1 MAQETKLREEEPTRE
16 YRNVGK
22 PAKRIEGV
30 GKVTGK
36 TVYADDMQL
45 PRMLHAKVLGARY
58 AHARITA
65 IDTRVARMHPG
76 VEAVI
81 TSADLPPYKKN
92 FSNRRGMIFPDDE
105 VLFYGQPVA
114 AVLASDPH
122 VAEEALSLIE
132 VDYQALPPVVDP
144 IAAMEESSPLVRSP
158 LGDVDRSEERG
169 HVTVG
174 VEQEE
179 AEGKPTNIASQM
191 NFKRGDIDAG
201 FAEADIV
208 VENTWRSAVVH
219 QSYIEPHSTIADY
232 ESSGELSVWTSTQ
245 APFYIRDE
253 LSQTLGLPENK
264 IRVTATEVGGGFG
277 GKIYLQELMVAALAM
292 AVRRP
297 VKYIMGRKEDMLA
310 ATPAPRA
317 VVDLKTGM
325 KRDGT
330 LTALKARVV
339 YDSGAFPGAP
349 MLPGCLLIGGYYR
362 CENLDI
368 QGYEVL
374 TNKVSVGALRAPG
387 AHNVTFAIESHMDI
401 MARELGLDPIEV
413 RLKNA
418 VDEGDPLPSGQ
429 PYPRIGLKQCLDAIA
444 ESEVWK
450 RRVGAGLAPARHRDG
465 AGKAPLHVRPEALE
479 GRAEPLRGTGLA
491 IGGWLGGLQPASA
504 IVCLNSDGT
513 INVTVGSA
521 DITGTNTSFA
531 QIAAEV
537 LNVPLQM
544 VNVTTGDTRTAPYA
558 GMSAGSKT
566 TYTVGR
572 AVKLAA
578 EDARQQMLEIAAR
591 RLEAST
597 EELEMTDGV
606 IRLNGSNE
614 KTIDFRRL
622 GRITTGFAAPHAAIV
637 GRGAISTR
645 RMAPGFTAQ
654 AAEVEVDPDTG
665 EVTLLGFAISQDV
678 GFAINPLSVA
688 GQMQGGASQGLG
700 IALSEEMMYD
710 EEGRLLNGNLLDYRL
725 PTTRDLPPI
734 EAIIVEVPSEEGP
747 YGARIVGEP
756 SIVAG
761 AAAVANAVAD
771 AIGARMTEVPIT
783 PERVLRALGKL

>member
-1 MAQETKLREEEPTRE
+1 MAQETKIREEETQRE

-22 PAKRIEGV
+22 PVTRIEGV
-30 GKVTGK
+30 SKVTGK

-45 PRMLHAKVLGARY
+45 PRMLHAKVLGSPY
-58 AHARITA
+58 AHARIKA
-65 IDTRVARMHPG
+65 IHTGKAREHLG
-76 VEAVI
+76 VEAVV
-81 TSADLPPYKKN
+81 TAADLPEYKKN
-92 FSNRRGMIFPDDE
+92 ASNRRGIIFPDDE
-105 VLFYGQPVA
+105 VLFHGQPVA

-122 VAEEALSLIE
+122 VAEEALALIE
-132 VDYQALPPVVDP
+132 VDYEALPPVVDP
-144 IAAMEESSPLVRSP
+144 IAAMAEDSPLVRSP
-158 LGDVDRSEERG
+158 LTDVDRSEERG
-169 HVTVG
+169 HVTAG
-174 VEQEE
+174 VEQKE

-191 NFKRGDIDAG
+191 NFKRGDIEAG
-201 FAEADIV
+201 LAEADV
-208 VENTWRSAVVH
+208 LVEHTWRSAVVH
-219 QSYIEPHSTIADY
+219 QSYIEPHSMIADY
-232 ESSGELSVWTSTQ
+232 DASGHLSVWTSTQ
-245 APFYIRDE
+245 APFYISEE
-253 LSQTLGLPENK
+253 LSQTLGIPENK

-292 AVRRP
+292 MVRRP
-297 VKYIMGRKEDMLA
+297 VKYIMSRKEDMLA
-310 ATPAPRA
+310 ATPAPQA
-317 VVDLKTGM
+317 VVELKTGM
-325 KRDGT
+325 KSDGT
-330 LTALKARVV
+330 LTALQSRVI

-349 MLPGCLLIGGYYR
+349 MLPGCLLVGGYYK
-362 CENLDI
+362 CLNLDI

-387 AHNVTFAIESHMDI
+387 AHNVTFAIESHMDA

-418 VDEGDPLPSGQ
+418 VEEGDPLPSGQ
-429 PYPRIGLKQCLDAIA
+429 PYPRIGLKECIDAIA

-450 RRVGAGLAPARHRDG
+450 RRRNREQGTGN
-465 AGKAPLHVRPEALE
+465 
-479 GRAEPLRGTGLA
+479 RGVGLA

-537 LNVPLQM
+537 LNVPMEM
-544 VNVTTGDTRTAPYA
+544 VNVVTGDTRTAPYA

-578 EDARQQMLEIAAR
+578 EDARRQMLEIAAR
-591 RLEAST
+591 RLEAAP
-597 EELEMTDGV
+597 EELEMRDGV
-606 IRLNGSNE
+606 IRLNGSDE
-614 KTIDFRRL
+614 KTIDFRRI

-637 GRGAISTR
+637 GSGAISTR
-645 RMAPGFTAQ
+645 KMAPGFTAQ
-654 AAEVEVDPDTG
+654 AAEVEVDTETG
-665 EVTLLGFAISQDV
+665 EITLLGFAIAQDA

-688 GQMQGGASQGLG
+688 GQMEGGASQGLG
-700 IALSEEMMYD
+700 IALSEEMLYD
-710 EEGRLLNGNLLDYRL
+710 EQGRLVNGNLLDYRM

-734 EAIIVEVPSEEGP
+734 ESIIVEVPSEEGP

-771 AIGARMTEVPIT
+771 AIGVRVTEAPIT
-783 PERVLRALGKL
+783 PERVLRALGKI

>member
-1 MAQETKLREEEPTRE
+1 MAQETKIREEEREHE

-22 PAKRIEGV
+22 RLKRIDGV
-30 GKVTGK
+30 GKVTGE

-45 PRMLHAKVLGARY
+45 PRMLHAKVLGSPY
-58 AHARITA
+58 AHARIVS
-65 IDTRVARMHPG
+65 IDTSKARTHPG
-76 VEAVI
+76 VEAVF
-81 TSADLPPYKKN
+81 TAADLPEYKKN
-92 FSNRRGMIFPDDE
+92 PSNRRGLIFPDEE
-105 VLFYGQPVA
+105 VLFHGQPVA

-122 VAEEALSLIE
+122 IADEALALIE
-132 VDYQALPPVVDP
+132 VKYEALPPVVDP
-144 IAAMEESSPLVRSP
+144 IEAMDEGSPLVRSP
-158 LGDVDRSEERG
+158 IMDVDRSEERG
-169 HVTVG
+169 HVTVE
-174 VEQEE
+174 VEQKE

-191 NFKRGDIDAG
+191 NFKRGDTEAG

-208 VENTWRSAVVH
+208 IENTWRSAVVH
-219 QSYIEPHSTIADY
+219 QSYIEPHSTIANYDN
-232 ESSGELSVWTSTQ
+232 SGELSVWTSSQ

-253 LSQTLGLPENK
+253 LAQTLGLPENK

-292 AVRRP
+292 ALRRP
-297 VKYIMGRKEDMLA
+297 VKYIMSRQEDMLA
-310 ATPAPRA
+310 ATPAPQA
-317 VVDLKTGM
+317 IIDLKTGM

-330 LTALKARVV
+330 LTALKSRVV

-349 MLPGCLLIGGYYR
+349 MLPGCLLIGGYYK
-362 CENLDI
+362 CENLEI

-387 AHNVTFAIESHMDI
+387 AHNVTFAIESHMDM

-418 VDEGDPLPSGQ
+418 VEEGDPLPSGQ

-444 ESEVWK
+444 ESEVWN
-450 RRVGAGLAPARHRDG
+450 RRSQT
-465 AGKAPLHVRPEALE
+465 KAHPN
-479 GRAEPLRGTGLA
+479 RGVGLA

-531 QIAAEV
+531 QITAEV
-537 LNVPLQM
+537 LNVPLEM

-578 EDARQQMLEIAAR
+578 EDARHQMLEIAAKR
-591 RLEAST
+591 FEAAP
-597 EELEMTDGV
+597 EELEMADGV
-606 IRLNGSNE
+606 VRLNGSEE
-614 KTIDFRRL
+614 KTLTFQRL
-622 GRITTGFAAPHAAIV
+622 GRLSTNFAAPFPAVV
-637 GRGAISTR
+637 GRGAITTR
-645 RMAPGFTAQ
+645 KMAPGFTAQ
-654 AAEVEVDPDTG
+654 VAEVEVDPETG
-665 EVTLLGFAISQDV
+665 EVTLLGFAISQDA

-700 IALSEEMMYD
+700 IALSEEMLYD
-710 EEGRLLNGNLLDYRL
+710 EQGRLVNGNLLDYRM

-771 AIGARMTEVPIT
+771 AVGIRMTEVPVT
-783 PERVLRALGKL
+783 PERLLRAMGKL

>member
-1 MAQETKLREEEPTRE
+1 MAQETKIREEETHRE

-22 PAKRIEGV
+22 PVARIDGV
-30 GKVTGK
+30 GKVTGE

-45 PRMLHAKVLGARY
+45 PRMLHAKVLGSPY
-58 AHARITA
+58 AHARIKS
-65 IDTRVARMHPG
+65 IDTSSARMHPG
-76 VEAVI
+76 VEAVF
-81 TSADLPPYKKN
+81 TPADLPPYKKN
-92 FSNRRGMIFPDDE
+92 FSNRRGMIFPDEE

-122 VAEEALSLIE
+122 VAEEALSLIKVE
-132 VDYQALPPVVDP
+132 YEELPPVVDP
-144 IAAMEESSPLVRSP
+144 IAAMEEGSPLVRSP

-174 VEQEE
+174 VEQTE

-191 NFKRGDIDAG
+191 NFKRGDIEAG
-201 FAEADIV
+201 FAEADVI

-219 QSYIEPHSTIADY
+219 QSYIEPHSTVADY
-232 ESSGELSVWTSTQ
+232 DASGELSVWTSTQ

-253 LSQTLGLPENK
+253 LSQTLGIPENK

-297 VKYIMGRKEDMLA
+297 VKYIMSRKEDMLA
-310 ATPAPRA
+310 ATPAPQA
-317 VVDLKTGM
+317 VVELKTGM
-325 KRDGT
+325 RSDGT
-330 LTALKARVV
+330 LTALQARVV

-349 MLPGCLLIGGYYR
+349 MLPGCLLIGGYYK
-362 CENLDI
+362 CENLEI
-368 QGYEVL
+368 QGYEML

-387 AHNVTFAIESHMDI
+387 AHNVTFAIENHMDM

-418 VDEGDPLPSGQ
+418 VEEGDPLPSGQ
-429 PYPRIGLKQCLDAIA
+429 PYPRIGLKQCLEAIA
-444 ESEVWK
+444 ESEVWQ
-450 RRVGAGLAPARHRDG
+450 RRGKEQGARSQDSRM
-465 AGKAPLHVRPEALE
+465 
-479 GRAEPLRGTGLA
+479 RGVGLA

-537 LNVPLQM
+537 LNVPLEM

-591 RLEAST
+591 RFEAAP
-597 EELEMTDGV
+597 EELEMADGIV
-606 IRLNGSNE
+606 RLNGSDE
-614 KTIDFRRL
+614 KSLTFQRL
-622 GRITTGFAAPHAAIV
+622 GRLSTNFAAPFPAVV
-637 GRGAISTR
+637 GRGAITTR
-645 RMAPGFTAQ
+645 KMAPGFTAQ
-654 AAEVEVDPDTG
+654 AAEVEVDPETG
-665 EVTLLGFAISQDV
+665 EVTLLGFAISQDA

-700 IALSEEMMYD
+700 IALSEEMLYD
-710 EEGRLLNGNLLDYRL
+710 DQGRLLNGNLLDYRM

-771 AIGARMTEVPIT
+771 ATGARLTEVPIT
-783 PERVLRALGKL
+783 PERVLRALGKI

>member
-1 MAQETKLREEEPTRE
+1 MAQETKVREEETQRE

-22 PAKRIEGV
+22 PVKRIEGV

-45 PRMLHAKVLGARY
+45 PRMLHAKVLGSPY
-58 AHARITA
+58 AHARIKAVHTA
-65 IDTRVARMHPG
+65 KARQHPG
-76 VEAVI
+76 VEAVFA
-81 TSADLPPYKKN
+81 SADLPEYKKN
-92 FSNRRGMIFPDDE
+92 ASNRRGIIFPDDE
-105 VLFYGQPVA
+105 VLFHGQPVA

-122 VAEEALSLIE
+122 VAEDALALIE
-132 VDYQALPPVVDP
+132 VEYEALPPVVDP
-144 IAAMEESSPLVRSP
+144 IAAMEEGSPLVRSP

-169 HVTVG
+169 HVTVA

-191 NFKRGDIDAG
+191 NFKRGDIEAG
-201 FAEADIV
+201 FAEADV
-208 VENTWRSAVVH
+208 VIEHTWRSAVVH
-219 QSYIEPHSTIADY
+219 QSYIEPHSTVADY
-232 ESSGELSVWTSTQ
+232 DASGELSVWTSTQ
-245 APFYIRDE
+245 APFYISEE
-253 LSQTLGLPENK
+253 LSQTLGIPENK

-297 VKYIMGRKEDMLA
+297 VKYIMTRKEDMLA
-310 ATPAPRA
+310 ATPAPQA
-317 VVDLKTGM
+317 IVALKTGM
-325 KRDGT
+325 KCDGT
-330 LTALKARVV
+330 LTALQSRVV

-349 MLPGCLLIGGYYR
+349 MLPGCLLIGGYYK

-387 AHNVTFAIESHMDI
+387 AHNVTFAIEGNMDM
-401 MARELGLDPIEV
+401 MARELGLDPLEV

-418 VDEGDPLPSGQ
+418 VEEGDPLPSGQ
-429 PYPRIGLKQCLDAIA
+429 PYPRIGLKECLDAIS
-444 ESEVWK
+444 ESDVWK
-450 RRVGAGLAPARHRDG
+450 RRSAARGH
-465 AGKAPLHVRPEALE
+465 PN
-479 GRAEPLRGTGLA
+479 RGVGLA

-537 LNVPLQM
+537 LNVPMQM
-544 VNVTTGDTRTAPYA
+544 VNVTSGDTRTAPYA

-591 RLEAST
+591 RLEASP
-597 EELEMTDGV
+597 EELEMADGV
-606 IRLNGSNE
+606 IRLNGSAE
-614 KTIDFRRL
+614 KTIDFRRI

-637 GRGAISTR
+637 GTGAISTR
-645 RMAPGFTAQ
+645 KMAPGFTAQ
-654 AAEVEVDPDTG
+654 VAEVEVDPDTG
-665 EVTLLGFAISQDV
+665 EVTLLGFAIAQDA

-700 IALSEEMMYD
+700 IALSEEMLYD
-710 EEGRLLNGNLLDYRL
+710 DQGRLINGNLLDYRM

-771 AIGARMTEVPIT
+771 AIGVRLTEVPVT
-783 PERVLRALGKL
+783 PERVLRAMGKL

>member
-1 MAQETKLREEEPTRE
+1 MAQETEVREEEMQRE

-22 PAKRIEGV
+22 PVTRIEGA
-30 GKVTGK
+30 GKVTGE
-36 TVYADDMQL
+36 TIYADDMQL
-45 PRMLHAKVLGARY
+45 PRMLHAKVLGSPY
-58 AHARITA
+58 AHARIKS
-65 IDTRVARMHPG
+65 IDGSAARQHPG
-76 VEAVI
+76 VEAVF
-81 TSADLPPYKKN
+81 TPADLPEYKKN
-92 FSNRRGMIFPDDE
+92 FSNRRGVIFPDEE

-122 VAEEALSLIE
+122 VAEEALALIKVE
-132 VDYQALPPVVDP
+132 YEALPPVVDP
-144 IAAMEESSPLVRSP
+144 ITAMEESSPLVRSP

-179 AEGKPTNIASQM
+179 AEGKPSNIASQM
-191 NFKRGDIDAG
+191 NFKRGDVEAG
-201 FAEADIV
+201 FEQADVV
-208 VENTWRSAVVH
+208 VEHTWRSAVVH
-219 QSYIEPHSTIADY
+219 QSYIEPHSTVADY
-232 ESSGELSVWTSTQ
+232 DASGELSVWTSTQ

-297 VKYIMGRKEDMLA
+297 VKYIMSRKEDMLA
-310 ATPAPRA
+310 ATPAPQA
-317 VVDLKTGM
+317 VIDLKTSM
-325 KRDGT
+325 TRDGK
-330 LTALKARVV
+330 LTALKSRVV

-349 MLPGCLLIGGYYR
+349 MLPGCLLVGGYYK

-387 AHNVTFAIESHMDI
+387 AHNVTFAIESHMDM

-418 VDEGDPLPSGQ
+418 VEEGDPLPSGQ
-429 PYPRIGLKQCLDAIA
+429 PYPRIGLKQCLEAIA
-444 ESEVWK
+444 ESEVWG
-450 RRVGAGLAPARHRDG
+450 RRNR
-465 AGKAPLHVRPEALE
+465 E
-479 GRAEPLRGTGLA
+479 RGTGNRGVGLA
-491 IGGWLGGLQPASA
+491 VGGWLGGLQPASA

-531 QIAAEV
+531 QITAEV
-537 LNVPLQM
+537 LNVPLEM

-578 EDARQQMLEIAAR
+578 EDARQQAKRFEAAPK
-591 RLEAST
+591 
-597 EELEMTDGV
+597 ELEMADGV
-606 IRLNGSNE
+606 VRLNGSDE
-614 KTIDFRRL
+614 KTLTFQRL
-622 GRITTGFAAPHAAIV
+622 GRLSTNFAAPFPAVV
-637 GRGAISTR
+637 GRGAITTR
-645 RMAPGFTAQ
+645 KMAPGFTAQ
-654 AAEVEVDPDTG
+654 AAEVEVDTDTG
-665 EVTLLGFAISQDV
+665 EVTVLGFAVAQDA
-678 GFAINPLSVA
+678 GFAINPLSVE

-710 EEGRLLNGNLLDYRL
+710 SEGRLLNGNLLDYRM

-761 AAAVANAVAD
+761 AAAVGNAIAD
-771 AIGARMTEVPIT
+771 ALGVHLTEAPFT
-783 PERVLRALGKL
+783 PERMLRALGKL